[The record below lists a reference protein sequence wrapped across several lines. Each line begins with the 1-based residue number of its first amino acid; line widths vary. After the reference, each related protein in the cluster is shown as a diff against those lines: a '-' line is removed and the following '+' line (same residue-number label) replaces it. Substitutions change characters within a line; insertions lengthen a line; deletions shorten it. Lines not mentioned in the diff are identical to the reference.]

1 MACIY
6 LSLGSNIE
14 RYRHITAALDALADT
29 FGELTISSVY
39 ESEAVGFEGD
49 SFYNLVVGIET
60 SESVGQ
66 VSKVLKAIEDAN
78 GRNRTAAR
86 FSSRSLDIDILTVD
100 HLTGRVDGIALPRD
114 EVLKNAFVLLPLA
127 EIAADT
133 PHPLT
138 GLSYAEHWQA
148 FDKTKQKLW
157 PVAFLWR
164 GRDITTAAHELSRAT

>member
-1 MACIY
+1 M
-6 LSLGSNIE
+6 
-14 RYRHITAALDALADT
+14 
-29 FGELTISSVY
+29 
-39 ESEAVGFEGD
+39 
-49 SFYNLVVGIET
+49 
-60 SESVGQ
+60 
-66 VSKVLKAIEDAN
+66 LKAIEDAN

-100 HLTGRVDGIALPRD
+100 HLTGRVDGITLPRD

-127 EIAADT
+127 EIAAGT
-133 PHPLT
+133 LHPVT